1 MNSNTPED
9 PLQNTDPVER
19 YLEDNLPME
28 LNARL
33 QAADQDFAAA
43 RDPGLSTLAPE
54 TQLKLVEHIN
64 SGVTNEQ
71 YEALVNQ
78 IIAEIN
84 RGVFNTD
91 SLDPRLR
98 DLLIEKGANITPLTP
113 E

>member
-9 PLQNTDPVER
+9 PLLNTDPVER
-19 YLEDNLPME
+19 YLEGNLPME
-28 LNARL
+28 LDARL

-43 RDPGLSTLAPE
+43 RDPGLSTLTSE
-54 TQLKLVEHIN
+54 IQSKIVEYFN
-64 SGVTNEQ
+64 SGVTDAQ

-78 IIAEIN
+78 TIAEIN
-84 RGVFNTD
+84 RGIFNTD